1 VFVSA
6 IVAVLL
12 PRFEL
17 SVGAGGSA
25 TLLRGPAAL
34 APMPGT
40 TQGIG
45 EVSAAAEAFG
55 VRPGMPM
62 GEALARCPRLT
73 LVPPDPAGVAEAWEE
88 ALARLEGIGAA
99 VAPGHPGQV
108 CFDAGGL
115 RGLHGGGVRGVV
127 AAAGRALRRPA
138 RLGAGPGAFCALAA
152 AARARVVRPVI
163 VDGGR
168 ERAREWLAPL
178 EVALLRMREP
188 VAPLVEPLERL
199 GIATLGELAAL
210 PRDAVADRFGRPGLH
225 AHDLARGRDEPLR
238 PRRPLE
244 LLRESL
250 ELPEAASGPQ
260 LEHALGLLVDRLLAR
275 RERRGRTLRAVALSA
290 ILVEGGTW
298 RERVTFREAL
308 ADPRRMRMALAQRL
322 ALLPAPAEALRL
334 SVESFGPPVTDQR
347 PLLDEADA
355 VRDRRLRE
363 AVRQTRALAGADA
376 ALRVVD
382 VDPGSRVPERRS
394 ILAPFEDGPP
404 AAGGSGRGGR

>member
-1 VFVSA
+1 MFVSA
-6 IVAVLL
+6 VVAVLL
-12 PRFEL
+12 PRFAL
-17 SVGAGGSA
+17 SVAAGGSA
-25 TLLRGPAAL
+25 TLLRGPSAL

-55 VRPGMPM
+55 VRPGMAM
-62 GEALARCPRLT
+62 GEALARCPRLA

-88 ALARLEGIGAA
+88 VLARLEGIGAA
-99 VAPGHPGQV
+99 VAPARPGQV
-108 CFDAGGL
+108 CFAAGGL

-127 AAAGRALRRPA
+127 GAAARALRRPA

-152 AARARVVRPVI
+152 AGRARIARPVL
-163 VDGGR
+163 VDGGAD
-168 ERAREWLAPL
+168 RARAWLAPL
-178 EVALLRMREP
+178 EVGLLALRERT
-188 VAPLVEPLERL
+188 APLVEPLERL

-238 PRRPLE
+238 PRQPFE
-244 LLRESL
+244 ALRESL

-275 RERRGRTLRAVALSA
+275 RERRGRTLRAVSLSA
-290 ILVEGGTW
+290 VLVEGGTW
-298 RERVTFREAL
+298 RERIVFRESL
-308 ADPRRMRMALAQRL
+308 ADARRMRLALGSRL
-322 ALLPAPAEALRL
+322 ALLSAPADALRL
-334 SVESFGPPVTDQR
+334 AVESFGPPVTDQR
-347 PLLDEADA
+347 PLLDEAA
-355 VRDRRLRE
+355 EVRDRRLRE

-394 ILAPFEDGPP
+394 ILAPFEGREGPP
-404 AAGGSGRGGR
+404 